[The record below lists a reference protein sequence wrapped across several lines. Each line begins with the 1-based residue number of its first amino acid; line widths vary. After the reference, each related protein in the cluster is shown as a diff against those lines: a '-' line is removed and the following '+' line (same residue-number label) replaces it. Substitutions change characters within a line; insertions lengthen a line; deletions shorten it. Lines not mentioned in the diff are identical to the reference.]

1 MSTSIGLCGAHRTG
15 KTTLA
20 RRYAEINNIPF
31 VQISTSDV
39 FERHGL
45 DPAKPMSFSMR
56 LWIQGLILAEAKAVW
71 EGTQHFITDRTPID
85 FMAYTLADI
94 QGDTEVDAPALKEYM
109 AQCFDALSKYFS
121 HLVVIQPGIP
131 LVFEQGKA
139 ALNSAYIEHLNTLTL
154 GLCHDSRNLAGVS
167 VMRRGMT
174 DIQSREMWLSNVVAF
189 GVRNGDGRQP
199 SLIDRLVA
207 AEEKLR
213 HLQSIVTTEHE
224 SKGEFIARVRGV
236 LKN

>member
-1 MSTSIGLCGAHRTG
+1 MSASIGLCGAHRTG

-20 RRYAEINNIPF
+20 SRYAEMNNIPF

-45 DPAKPMSFSMR
+45 DPAKPMRFSMR

-71 EGTQHFITDRTPID
+71 QCNHFITDRTPID

-94 QGDTEVDAPALKEYM
+94 QGDTEVDDAALKEYM
-109 AQCFDALSKYFS
+109 AQCFDALNKYFR

-154 GLCHDSRNLAGVS
+154 GLCHDSRNHTAVS

-174 DIQSREMWLSNVVAF
+174 DIQSREMWLDEIVVCD
-189 GVRNGDGRQP
+189 VRQSYGRQH
-199 SLIDRLVA
+199 SLVDRLVA

-224 SKGEFIARVRGV
+224 SKGELVARVRGV